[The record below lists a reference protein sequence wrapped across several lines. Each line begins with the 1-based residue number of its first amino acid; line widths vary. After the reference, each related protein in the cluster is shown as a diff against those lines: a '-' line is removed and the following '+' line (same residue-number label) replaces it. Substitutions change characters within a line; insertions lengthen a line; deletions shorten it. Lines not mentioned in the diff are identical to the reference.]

1 MSNTEPENKIVSQDS
16 ASISQNNLS
25 PSYFDGDL
33 EDTGLLP
40 GLACA
45 LTLDGERARAAG
57 ACPLLD
63 THTLSSTEVN
73 KSRIQKYF
81 IKKTSKKLF
90 SRVMLG
96 LLLPGRY
103 YFLTLTSSPESPP
116 LEKSWRNFRQW
127 LHYQRPGI
135 TYAFVITGE
144 GHGVIHIVLR
154 LKPRHKNLEQKVI
167 QEYWEKTHK
176 AKQVR
181 IERVGRAR
189 NLANYF
195 ADQRKLRKMGSEM
208 SWQDLIVRWKYSPG
222 WLPHGFI
229 SRFRKVWYQ
238 CVDAPD
244 EIRDKAVR
252 DLIRYHWDCDKKASR
267 KKKVMKK

>member
-16 ASISQNNLS
+16 ASISQNNLES
-25 PSYFDGDL
+25 SDFDGDL
-33 EDTGLLP
+33 GDLGLLP
-40 GLACA
+40 GLAGA

-63 THTLSSTEVN
+63 IHTLSSREVN
-73 KSRIQKYF
+73 KNRLQRYF

-96 LLLPGRY
+96 LMLPGRY
-103 YFLTLTSSPESPP
+103 YFLTLTSSPESPS
-116 LEKSWRNFRQW
+116 LEKSWYNFRKW
-127 LHYQRPGI
+127 LHYHRPGI
-135 TYAFVITGE
+135 TYAFVITDE
-144 GHGVIHIVLR
+144 GCGVIHIVLR